1 MVLGLPKIN
10 INTNKGRTY
19 LSYIFLIKKKK
30 KTLHKILLSCIAAA
44 I

>member
-30 KTLHKILLSCIAAA
+30 KPFIKFC
-44 I
+44 